1 MIRHKHLQL
10 DQQKLDRVK
19 AVLGV
24 KTETEAL
31 DRALTLVLN
40 ETELKRALKASKGR
54 TRLTSSFAN
63 MQRLVVGSSI
73 RMS

>member
-1 MIRHKHLQL
+1 MMRHKHLQL

-31 DRALTLVLN
+31 DRALTLVLD
-40 ETELKRALKASKGR
+40 ETELNRALKASKGR
-54 TRLTSSFAN
+54 PTLQALFC
-63 MQRLVVGSSI
+63 
-73 RMS
+73 

>member
-1 MIRHKHLQL
+1 MTKSTLASIPMIRHKHLQL

-31 DRALTLVLN
+31 DRALTLVLD
-40 ETELKRALKASKGR
+40 ETELNRALKASKGR
-54 TRLTSSFAN
+54 PTLQALFC
-63 MQRLVVGSSI
+63 
-73 RMS
+73 